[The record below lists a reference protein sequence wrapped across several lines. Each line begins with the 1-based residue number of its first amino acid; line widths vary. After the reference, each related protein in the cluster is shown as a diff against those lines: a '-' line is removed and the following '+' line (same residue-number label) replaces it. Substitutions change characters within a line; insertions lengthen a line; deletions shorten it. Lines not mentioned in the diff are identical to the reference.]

1 MWRAISPRPT
11 WTLSFRCR
19 ADSPNFPKCRGAIS
33 VAGASLRQVS
43 FKHLKVGE
51 IFTEKLAC
59 RLLICSLGRYHG
71 GLGMNGT
78 RSESWS
84 LAARR
89 QVRERVGVPMRDR
102 VAFVALIG
110 FATVMYALPGEWIAQ
125 LAPLRLALL
134 TSGLAAAAMLV
145 RRLFRAEPI
154 VLDGVRGISLIAL
167 ALLALISTTWA
178 INPQAARFTSIEL
191 LKLVAL
197 YLTLVNV
204 VNTAAR
210 FRAICLALM
219 IASMVASIG
228 VIQWF
233 LNGSNLVEGF
243 RARWLGVHADPN
255 HMAMDLGMVVPLALS
270 FVTRR
275 TQRPLIRVLAAIAAI
290 LVVTAVVLSHSR
302 GGFIGLCVALVLWI
316 FLSNRRVHAGVV
328 AVLLAI
334 GLGLF
339 APKSFCQRTESV
351 TSFHEDA
358 SSKGRVYAWQVISE
372 VNLDKPLL
380 GVGAGGFRYAWPLYA
395 PPEAKRAYVAHNIF
409 LDVLGELGLVS
420 LVFFLLF
427 VGGA

>member
-1 MWRAISPRPT
+1 
-11 WTLSFRCR
+11 
-19 ADSPNFPKCRGAIS
+19 
-33 VAGASLRQVS
+33 
-43 FKHLKVGE
+43 
-51 IFTEKLAC
+51 
-59 RLLICSLGRYHG
+59 
-71 GLGMNGT
+71 
-78 RSESWS
+78 
-84 LAARR
+84 
-89 QVRERVGVPMRDR
+89 MRDR

-275 TQRPLIRVLAAIAAI
+275 TQRPLIRVLAAIAYLQAP
-290 LVVTAVVLSHSR
+290 R
-302 GGFIGLCVALVLWI
+302 GD
-316 FLSNRRVHAGVV
+316 RPAGVPN
-328 AVLLAI
+328 ANNRA
-334 GLGLF
+334 
-339 APKSFCQRTESV
+339 APLRRCYNRS
-351 TSFHEDA
+351 
-358 SSKGRVYAWQVISE
+358 
-372 VNLDKPLL
+372 P
-380 GVGAGGFRYAWPLYA
+380 
-395 PPEAKRAYVAHNIF
+395 RA
-409 LDVLGELGLVS
+409 
-420 LVFFLLF
+420 
-427 VGGA
+427 